1 MLRVLLVEESPDR
14 AQAVREG
21 LVRAG
26 HEVVDAIASPL
37 ELLEAIERTR
47 PDAIVIDTDSPT
59 RDAIEHLCVVSQSS
73 PRPIVMFSGDDRSE
87 AIREA
92 VRAGVSAYVVD
103 GLDPVRVRSIIE
115 VAVARFE
122 EFQRMR
128 SELGAAQQK
137 LAERKLI
144 ERAKGILMKSRGLD
158 EASAYNAL
166 RRMAMDRNKR
176 ISDVA
181 RTVVEMEH
189 LLG

>member
-1 MLRVLLVEESPDR
+1 MLRVLVVEESRER

-26 HEVVDAIASPL
+26 HKVVGAIASPL
-37 ELLEAIERTR
+37 ELLGAIERTR
-47 PDAIVIDTDSPT
+47 PDVIVIDTESPT
-59 RDAIEHLCVVSQSS
+59 RDTIEHLCVVSQSS
-73 PRPIVMFSGDDRSE
+73 PRPIVMFSGDERSE

-103 GLDPVRVRSIIE
+103 GLDPARVRPIIE

-137 LAERKLI
+137 LLERKLI

-158 EASAYNAL
+158 EAAAYNAL

-176 ISDVA
+176 ISEVA
-181 RTVVEMEH
+181 RTVVEIEN